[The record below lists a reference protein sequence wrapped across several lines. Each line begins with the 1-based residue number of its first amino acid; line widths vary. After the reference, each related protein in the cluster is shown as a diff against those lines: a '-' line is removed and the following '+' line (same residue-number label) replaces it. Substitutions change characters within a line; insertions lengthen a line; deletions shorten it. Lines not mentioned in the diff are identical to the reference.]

1 MLFFCSFFTLC
12 DTKEESM
19 KKSFYSFLFM
29 FILFSFCYNLP
40 ISLPI
45 GGNSNIVFTVD
56 SSLSYSISV
65 NNTIWFYSS
74 PLSVHANHKWYILGN
89 DYENQLTIT
98 YIKQEEFQSELFG
111 NYSRISYG
119 LQMNEDS
126 SFIIGFNV
134 YKETSMIEFT
144 QEFPNGLEKTSL
156 HDPFQVIC
164 GFPSFSLNPYYSNLP
179 NLSSLTWQSLWD
191 NGTMGYGLNH
201 VYGGLEGGV
210 PVILWNQTLE
220 YPDIVAVLSPF
231 KNYMVGYQV
240 RKYRNPDELSF
251 ACGFSGMIEYVPKN
265 FNHSSIIYFG
275 NNGVSST
282 VYEWGSTHLKNNNKI
297 RINEMEI
304 RDLATTSLGYWTDNG
319 AYYYYNTLSDIPES
333 NYEETL
339 ISVSDYHKKLNI
351 PVAYYQ
357 FDSWWY
363 YKSEPGDGN
372 CTLFDCGG
380 MYNNNKKK

>member
-1 MLFFCSFFTLC
+1 
-12 DTKEESM
+12 
-19 KKSFYSFLFM
+19 M
-29 FILFSFCYNLP
+29 FILFSFCFNLP

-45 GGNSNIVFTVD
+45 GGNSNIIFTVD

-65 NNTIWFYSS
+65 NNNIWFNSS
-74 PLSVHANHKWYILGN
+74 PISVHTNDKWYILGN
-89 DYENQLTIT
+89 DYENELIIT
-98 YIKQEEFQSELFG
+98 NIIQEEFQNELFG
-111 NYSRISYG
+111 NYTSISFC
-119 LQMNEDS
+119 LQMNESEKSSSS
-126 SFIIGFNV
+126 SFIIGFNI
-134 YKETSMIEFT
+134 YKEKSMIEFT
-144 QEFPNGLEKTSL
+144 QEFPNGLELTSL

-164 GFPSFSLNPYYSNLP
+164 GFPSFSLNSSLSDLP

-201 VYGGLEGGV
+201 IYGGLEGGV

-220 YPDIVAVLSPF
+220 YPDIVSVISPF

-240 RKYRNPDELSF
+240 RKSRNPDELSF
-251 ACGFSGMIEYVPKN
+251 ACGLSGMLENIPKN

-282 VYEWGSTHLKNNNKI
+282 VNEWGSIHLKKNNKI
-297 RINEMEI
+297 RINETEI

-319 AYYYYNTLSDIPES
+319 AYYYYNTLNDIPES

-339 ISVSDYHKKLNI
+339 ISVSKYHKKLNI
-351 PVAYYQ
+351 PVSYYQ

-380 MYNNNKKK
+380 KYFKKKKKKEKKKKKN